1 MWQAQAVAY
10 TRRSVQT
17 ACVDHAER
25 VINAGVPASCK
36 YQIADT
42 SCSRQ
47 RRLSMN
53 SLWRKSASIK
63 EASLTR
69 DVSRLNCYAIPNLRP
84 TTSASE
90 ANVEFHNI
98 VAAVGESQLDERNDT
113 RRDAAA
119 HLLLCLSCIHQLN
132 AASVTCGASRATC
145 ATLCRSRGS
154 SH

>member
-1 MWQAQAVAY
+1 M
-10 TRRSVQT
+10 
-17 ACVDHAER
+17 DHAER

-36 YQIADT
+36 YHIADT
-42 SCSRQ
+42 SSCGRQ

-90 ANVEFHNI
+90 ANVEFHDI
-98 VAAVGESQLDERNDT
+98 VAAVSESQMNAMIPDVMQ
-113 RRDAAA
+113 
-119 HLLLCLSCIHQLN
+119 LLTFY
-132 AASVTCGASRATC
+132 SVSPA
-145 ATLCRSRGS
+145 
-154 SH
+154 